1 MPNKISNIGTITLNN
16 KVIVSDPC
24 YSIDDWCNK
33 IINNMQPGEYECFE
47 VLIDTRFGERI
58 GELHI
63 VHKEVLDKYKELKDI
78 PYSPEPLCCSIGVD
92 SGQCGIF
99 DYEYYDRHQP
109 DDDYDDPESWYKR
122 ICDITLDPP
131 CCGTV
136 DNVGVVSESG
146 WGDGMYNLYSYLD
159 TKSTKALK
167 VVFIE
172 ENE

>member
-1 MPNKISNIGTITLNN
+1 MSDKISNIGTITLNN

-33 IINNMQPGEYECFE
+33 IINNMQPGEYECFG
-47 VLIDTRFGERI
+47 VLIDERI
-58 GELHI
+58 GELHLI
-63 VHKEVLDKYKELKDI
+63 HKEVLDIYKELEDI
-78 PYSPEPLCCSIGVD
+78 PYNPEPLCCSIGVD

-99 DYEYYDRHQP
+99 DYEYYDKHQP
-109 DDDYDDPESWYKR
+109 DDDYDDSESWYTR

-146 WGDGMYNLYSYLD
+146 WGDGRYNLYSYLD
-159 TKSTKALK
+159 TKSIKALK